1 VTKLQVGDQV
11 RMRRRGGAVPVIYQ
25 VVFIDEDFSTGHS
38 RLIFLESP
46 AGKHRTALE
55 SDVIVVTPAQPAQ

>member
-1 VTKLQVGDQV
+1 MTTLQVGDQV

-25 VVFIDEDFSTGHS
+25 VVFIDEDQN

-46 AGKHRTALE
+46 AGKHRTAHEEDL
-55 SDVIVVTPAQPAQ
+55 VVVTQASAAQ